1 MQISM
6 KGYSQNSRKND
17 KVIVTGGAGFI
28 GSNLTDFLI
37 TKGYKVFVLDNLS
50 SGRKEYINPKAEF
63 IKVDLVKAKKVA
75 EVVSKIH
82 PSVIHHVAALPR
94 ISRSVDDPIGTHD
107 ANVTGTLSIL
117 DAARTAG
124 IGKLIFSSSSSI
136 YGLQKNPKMNEKMIP
151 NPISNYAIQKQMAE
165 MYCSFYASKFGMTIA
180 SLRYFNVYGK
190 RQPDSGEYSLVIG
203 KFIKAVSEGKELSVY
218 GDGKQTRDY
227 TYIDDV
233 VSANYKAMKAKLIK
247 GRNTILNIGFG
258 KEVSVNDLVKII
270 GGKSVHINPNPR
282 GEYEERRKYADNSLA
297 KKIISWRPKVEI
309 ARGVKLLKK

>member
-6 KGYSQNSRKND
+6 KSYSQSSGKNN
-17 KVIVTGGAGFI
+17 KIIVTGGAGFI
-28 GSNLTDFLI
+28 GSNLTDFLVS
-37 TKGYKVFVLDNLS
+37 KGYKVFVLDNLS
-50 SGRKEYINPKAEF
+50 SGKKEYLNPKAEF
-63 IKVDLVKAKKVA
+63 VQIDLVQSKKVA
-75 EVVSKIH
+75 ELVEKIH

-94 ISRSVDDPIGTHD
+94 ISRSVDDPIGTHE

-117 DAARTAG
+117 NAAKVSG
-124 IGKLIFSSSSSI
+124 VNKFIFSSSSSI
-136 YGLQKNPKMNEKMIP
+136 YGVQKNPKMNEKMIP

-165 MYCSFYASKFGMTIA
+165 MYCSFYAKKFGLTVA

-203 KFIKAVSEGKELSVY
+203 KFIKAAAENKNLTVY

-233 VSANYKAMKAKLIK
+233 VNANYKTMKAKLVK
-247 GRNTILNIGFG
+247 GKNTILNIGFSE
-258 KEVSVNDLVKII
+258 EVSVNDLVKIV
-270 GGKSVHINPNPR
+270 GGNAKYINPNPR

-297 KKIISWRPKVEI
+297 RKIILWKPKVDI
-309 ARGVKLLKK
+309 KKGVSILKK